1 MRGLLVRSWNVA
13 TARLGP
19 KMAINLLALLTIV
32 IVLSLLTPRFMTTD
46 NIANVLR
53 QISAVV
59 IVASVV
65 TLLMVSGGLDLS
77 VGGVIA
83 LSGVAA
89 ALLSSFLPIPLAFLV
104 ATLLGAGVGIVNG
117 FLVVV
122 VGVNSVIATLGMLY
136 VSRGSALLISGG
148 VPIYNVPA
156 DFKWLGTEYVGPI
169 PVAVVTA
176 LLMVAI
182 FTVVQRR
189 TVLGRHAV
197 AVGSNATA
205 ARLSGVPLLR
215 TRFALFALAGASAGF
230 AGCLVASRVNS
241 GLSTVGVGFEFDVI
255 VATILGGTSLLGGE
269 GTVIGAF
276 IGAVIV
282 GVLNNGLNLL
292 GVQSFWQTVSLG
304 VVLVA
309 AVALDAILRRERVTV
324 RIRRRER
331 DTDAA
336 PAAKPASRPRHESG
350 R

>member
-1 MRGLLVRSWNVA
+1 MRSVMRRSWVEVS
-13 TARLGP
+13 ARLGP
-19 KMAINLLALLTIV
+19 KMAINLLALLIIC
-32 IVLSLLTPRFMTTD
+32 IVLMLLTPKFFTTG
-46 NIANVLR
+46 NVANVLR
-53 QISAVV
+53 QIAPVV

-65 TLLMVSGGLDLS
+65 TLLMVAGGLDLS

-89 ALLSSFLPIPLAFLV
+89 ALLSQSLPVPIAFV
-104 ATLLGAGVGIVNG
+104 AATLLGAAVGAVNG
-117 FLVVV
+117 LLVVV

-148 VPIYNVPA
+148 VPIYSVPS
-156 DFKWLGTEYVGPI
+156 DFKWLGTEYFGPV
-169 PVAVVTA
+169 PVAVVMA
-176 LLMVAI
+176 LLMVAA

-189 TVLGRHAV
+189 TILGRHAV
-197 AVGSNATA
+197 AVGSNTTA
-205 ARLSGVPLLR
+205 ARLSGVPIQR
-215 TRFALFALAGASAGF
+215 TRFVLFTLAGASAGL
-230 AGCLVASRVNS
+230 AGCLVASRVNA

-304 VVLVA
+304 IVLVL
-309 AVALDAILRRERVTV
+309 AVALDAVLRRERVMV
-324 RIRRRER
+324 LIRRRDHGAEPMP
-331 DTDAA
+331 AG
-336 PAAKPASRPRHESG
+336 PAAGVPPEAG
-350 R
+350 T